1 MTLTQIFDFK
11 NLNYTLVHHIT
22 IEYRGEYIFGIIRKN
37 TLYFYGGVYI
47 KIHIEESKKTPPKFP
62 FEKGEVRWSFLLY
75 KQSSDC
81 CR

>member
-22 IEYRGEYIFGIIRKN
+22 IEYRGEYTFGIFRKKY
-37 TLYFYGGVYI
+37 LIFSGEIYI
-47 KIHIEESKKTPPKFP
+47 KIHLEDEKTPPKLP
-62 FEKGEVRWSFLLY
+62 LEKGEVRWSFLLN

>member
-1 MTLTQIFDFK
+1 MTIIQIFDFK

-22 IEYRGEYIFGIIRKN
+22 IEYRGEYIFGIIRKK
-37 TLYFYGGVYI
+37 TLYFSGEVYI

-62 FEKGEVRWSFLLY
+62 FGKGEVRWSFLLN